1 MMPMIMVFPENIP
14 ILLRYQLSSMSLWI
28 LFGISAAL
36 LTMFGFIPQLAKMYR
51 TRSVSDVSLLT
62 LCQFT
67 AGVSLW
73 ALYGYLIRDPVIIV
87 ANIVSLLT
95 LIAALAMYLQYRQ
108 GAVSTP
114 AGVFSDTREV
124 GE

>member
-1 MMPMIMVFPENIP
+1 MTPW
-14 ILLRYQLSSMSLWI
+14 L
-28 LFGISAAL
+28 LFGMAAAL
-36 LTMFGFIPQLAKMYR
+36 LTMFGFVPQLAKMYR

-73 ALYGYLIRDPVIIV
+73 AMYGYLVRDPVIIV

-95 LIAALAMYLQYRQ
+95 LLASLGIYLQYRT
-108 GAVSTP
+108 GARNTSVEL
-114 AGVFSDTREV
+114 FHDINEV
-124 GE
+124 GK

>member
-1 MMPMIMVFPENIP
+1 MIMVFPGYIP
-14 ILLRYQLSSMSLWI
+14 ILLRYQQSSMALWI
-28 LFGISAAL
+28 LFGVSAAL
-36 LTMFGFIPQLAKMYR
+36 LTMFGFIPQLVKMYR
-51 TRSVSDVSLLT
+51 TRSVTDVSLLT

-95 LIAALAMYLQYRQ
+95 LLAALALYIQYRQ

-114 AGVFSDTREV
+114 AGLFPETSEV
-124 GE
+124 GK

>member
-1 MMPMIMVFPENIP
+1 
-14 ILLRYQLSSMSLWI
+14 MSPWI
-28 LFGISAAL
+28 FFGICAAL
-36 LTMFGFIPQLAKMYR
+36 LTMFGFVPQLAKMYR

-73 ALYGYLIRDPVIIV
+73 ALYGCLIHDPVIII

-95 LIAALAMYLQYRQ
+95 LLAALGMYIHYR
-108 GAVSTP
+108 AEDVSTP
-114 AGVFSDTREV
+114 EGLFPDSEV
-124 GE
+124 GN

>member
-1 MMPMIMVFPENIP
+1 MIMVFPENIP
-14 ILLRYQLSSMSLWI
+14 LLLRYQRSSMSLWI
-28 LFGISAAL
+28 LFGMSAAL
-36 LTMFGFIPQLAKMYR
+36 LTMSGFIPRLVKMYR

-73 ALYGYLIRDPVIIV
+73 ALYGYLIRDPVILV
-87 ANIVSLLT
+87 ANIVSFLT
-95 LIAALAMYLQYRQ
+95 LVAALGMYLQYRP
-108 GAVSTP
+108 GAMSTP
-114 AGVFSDTREV
+114 AGLVPVTSEV

>member
-1 MMPMIMVFPENIP
+1 MTPW
-14 ILLRYQLSSMSLWI
+14 L
-28 LFGISAAL
+28 LFGMVAAL
-36 LTMFGFIPQLAKMYR
+36 LTMFGFVPQLAKMYR

-73 ALYGYLIRDPVIIV
+73 AVYGYLVRDPVIIV

-95 LIAALAMYLQYRQ
+95 LLACLGMYLHYRT
-108 GAVSTP
+108 GSGGIS
-114 AGVFSDTREV
+114 AGLINDINEV

>member
-1 MMPMIMVFPENIP
+1 MTPW
-14 ILLRYQLSSMSLWI
+14 L
-28 LFGISAAL
+28 LFGMAAAL
-36 LTMFGFIPQLAKMYR
+36 LTMFGFVPQLAKMYR
-51 TRSVSDVSLLT
+51 TRSVSDVSILT

-73 ALYGYLIRDPVIIV
+73 AMYGYLVRDPVIIL

-95 LIAALAMYLQYRQ
+95 LLASLGIYFHYRT
-108 GAVSTP
+108 GAGITST
-114 AGVFSDTREV
+114 GLLHDINEV

>member
-1 MMPMIMVFPENIP
+1 MTPW
-14 ILLRYQLSSMSLWI
+14 L
-28 LFGISAAL
+28 LFGMVAAL
-36 LTMFGFIPQLAKMYR
+36 LTMFGFVPQLAKMYR

-73 ALYGYLIRDPVIIV
+73 AVYGYLVRDPVIIV

-95 LIAALAMYLQYRQ
+95 LLASLGMYLQYRT
-108 GAVSTP
+108 GSGGIS
-114 AGVFSDTREV
+114 AGLINDINEV

>member
-1 MMPMIMVFPENIP
+1 MTPW
-14 ILLRYQLSSMSLWI
+14 L
-28 LFGISAAL
+28 LFGMAAAL
-36 LTMFGFIPQLAKMYR
+36 LTMFGFVPQLAKMYR

-73 ALYGYLIRDPVIIV
+73 AMYGYLVRDPVIIV

-95 LIAALAMYLQYRQ
+95 LLASLGIYLQYRT
-108 GAVSTP
+108 GAGNTS
-114 AGVFSDTREV
+114 AGLFYDIKEV
-124 GE
+124 GK

>member
-1 MMPMIMVFPENIP
+1 MIMVFPENIP
-14 ILLRYQLSSMSLWI
+14 ILLRYQQSSMALWI
-28 LFGISAAL
+28 LFGVSAAL
-36 LTMFGFIPQLAKMYR
+36 LTMFGFIPQLVKMYR
-51 TRSVSDVSLLT
+51 TRSVTDVSLLT

-95 LIAALAMYLQYRQ
+95 LIAALALYLQYRQ
-108 GAVSTP
+108 GAVRTP
-114 AGVFSDTREV
+114 AGLFPDTSEV
-124 GE
+124 GK

>member
-1 MMPMIMVFPENIP
+1 MTPW
-14 ILLRYQLSSMSLWI
+14 L
-28 LFGISAAL
+28 LFGMVAAL
-36 LTMFGFIPQLAKMYR
+36 LTMFGFVPQLAKMYR

-73 ALYGYLIRDPVIIV
+73 AIYGYLVRDSVIIV

-95 LIAALAMYLQYRQ
+95 LLASLGMYVHYRT
-108 GAVSTP
+108 GAGGPS
-114 AGVFSDTREV
+114 AGLFHDINEV